1 MEDVCVT
8 VVKLFVTVCVEELS
22 VVTTAP
28 NIKYFVL
35 GGFTT
40 AKGAVF
46 GTEIVELIGLYT
58 AVPTTI
64 LILVIYPVHAPP

>member
-8 VVKLFVTVCVEELS
+8 NVKLFVTVCVEELS
-22 VVTTAP
+22 VVTFAP

-40 AKGAVF
+40 AKGAVL
-46 GTEIVELIGLYT
+46 GTLIVE
-58 AVPTTI
+58 AVGS
-64 LILVIYPVHAPP
+64 